1 MHEIGFDSAEGRW
14 TGVLDVIIVQQD
26 GASKLL
32 DSSTGEVDLQFNRDE
47 YEQHL
52 AAGVTFYRN
61 IQLQPGLV
69 TLRVLVQDRNS
80 GLLGSLIVPASR
92 IAAPQ

>member
-1 MHEIGFDSAEGRW
+1 MRW
-14 TGVLDVIIVQQD
+14 TGALDVIIVQQD

-32 DSSTGEVDLQFNRDE
+32 DSSTGEVDLQFNRDD

-61 IQLQPGLV
+61 IYLQPGLV

-80 GLLGSLIVPASR
+80 GLLGSLIVPALR
-92 IAAPQ
+92 ITARQ